1 MVQEKAF
8 FLSQSELERSD
19 RRRPLSPVTTQLR
32 SGRALDQGELAA
44 AEIKAVEKVPQSNNR
59 IGPVDA
65 KTGA

>member
-8 FLSQSELERSD
+8 SLSQREVERSD
-19 RRRPLSPVTTQLR
+19 RRRPLLFATTQLR
-32 SGRALDQGELAA
+32 SGRALHQGELAA
-44 AEIKAVEKVPQSNNR
+44 AEIKAVEKVSQSNNR